1 MTLPTGTRTQLAD
14 LLRGARVLLLD
25 FDGPVAHLFAG
36 HPAPEVAAAVRQ
48 FATVHGI
55 DLTEIRTDDPLV
67 LLRAAYR
74 HSPESGR
81 DVEAHVIE
89 HETRAA
95 TVAEPTPGAHELI
108 RTAVATGHTVLIVSN
123 NSERAIRT
131 YLARHDLTE
140 HVAQIIG
147 RPFGHPE
154 QMKPDPHLLH
164 GALEISRAAPSDA
177 VFVGDSITDVL
188 AGAAAGVPCIGYAKQ
203 AERAEGL
210 ADADALV
217 VVDDMHTLVTA
228 LRP

>member
-1 MTLPTGTRTQLAD
+1 MTLPTGTHTQLVD
-14 LLRGARVLLLD
+14 LLRGARVVLLD

-36 HPAPEVAAAVRQ
+36 HPAPDVAAAVRQ
-48 FATVHGI
+48 FATVRGI
-55 DLTEIRTDDPLV
+55 DLTEVRTDDPLV
-67 LLRAAYR
+67 LLRVAYR

-95 TVAEPTPGAHELI
+95 AVAEPAPGAHELI
-108 RTAVATGHTVLIVSN
+108 RTVVATGRTVLVVSN

-140 HVAQIIG
+140 HVAHIIG

-164 GALEISRAAPSDA
+164 AALDIARAAPADA
-177 VFVGDSITDVL
+177 VFVGDSITDAL
-188 AGAAAGVPCIGYAKQ
+188 AGVAAGVPCIGYAKRP
-203 AERAEGL
+203 ERAEGL
-210 ADADALV
+210 TDADALL
-217 VVDDMHTLVTA
+217 VVDDMHTIATA